1 MRFIDL
7 YMPTKWRLSLY
18 SDTLLWVSCHV
29 RS

>member
-1 MRFIDL
+1 
-7 YMPTKWRLSLY
+7 MPTKWWFSLY